1 MNIGEN
7 IRKLR
12 ELKNYSQDYMANEL
26 DMVQKTYSNIETAGN
41 KITVETILR
50 VAKVLEINY
59 TKIFELNTEAILNNS
74 NQSGGLNQLNTAPT
88 TNNIYDK
95 NNELY
100 EKLLAEKDLRI
111 EVLEQSLKTLKG

>member
-7 IRKLR
+7 IRKLS

-50 VAKVLEINY
+50 VAKVL
-59 TKIFELNTEAILNNS
+59 
-74 NQSGGLNQLNTAPT
+74 
-88 TNNIYDK
+88 
-95 NNELY
+95 
-100 EKLLAEKDLRI
+100 
-111 EVLEQSLKTLKG
+111 

>member
-50 VAKVLEINY
+50 VAKVLEISY

-88 TNNIYDK
+88 MNNIYDK
-95 NNELY
+95 NSELY

-111 EVLEQSLKTLKG
+111 EILEQSLKTLKG